1 MKKTLFFMLTLMCVL
16 FVSAQETVTLKFSST
31 TPDGSYFPFDVV
43 NITNVTR
50 GWTESLTY
58 PDTTMVLTSYDGLQ
72 ENIYQEGF
80 ISEVYPNPLSGTAY
94 VYFEMG
100 KSGLLSAKVLSING
114 SIISEYTEF
123 IGEGSHQIIINM
135 SKPQMAFLVL
145 RTNDNQYIKKVLN
158 IDSGSSDNISINK
171 VSDIKR
177 NPKTRDSGE
186 FVIGDIMSYMAVSIV
201 GNNMIESNRIT
212 QAQYSD
218 ETIILTFPITTP
230 SVSTAEITNISINT
244 AIAGGVVLT
253 DGGGTVGARGVC
265 WSTNQNPTISSS
277 HTLDGSGVGSFTS
290 SLSGLSSNTTYY
302 VRAYATNETGTAY
315 GNQVTFTTNQDI
327 VIPTVTTND
336 VSNITTSTATCG
348 GNVTSSGNG
357 TVSARGVC
365 WSTSQNPTISDS
377 HTTNGAGTGS
387 FASSISNLTEN
398 TVYYVRA
405 YATNETGTAYGEQ
418 KTFTT
423 LHDVTLPTVITNNVT
438 NITTN
443 SATTGGTVSS
453 SGNGTVSARGV
464 CWSTSQNPTI
474 NNSHTADGSGI
485 GGFTSNI
492 TGLTENTTYYVR
504 AYATNDAGTSY
515 GEQKTF
521 ITLHDVTLPTV
532 TTNNVSNITTSTATS
547 GGNVT
552 SAGYGIV
559 SSKGVCWS
567 TNQNPTINDSHT
579 TNGSGTGSFTS
590 NLTDLN
596 SNTTYYVRAYATNET
611 GTAYG
616 NQVTFTTDQEIVV
629 PIVTTSDVSYI
640 TPNSA
645 ICGGIVTS
653 AGNGSVS
660 ARGVCWS
667 TGQNPT
673 ISDSHTSDGFGLGS
687 FISNMNNLSSSTTY
701 YVRAYATNEAGTAYG
716 NQVTFTTNQEIILPT
731 VTTNNAINITTNS
744 ATTGGNVTS
753 SGNGTVSARGVCWGT
768 SQNPTISNS
777 HTSDGTGTGSF
788 TSDLINLNSN
798 TTYYVRAYATNE
810 AGTAYGNQ
818 ITFTTEQELVLATVT
833 TNDVSNITTNSAI
846 CGGNITSQG
855 NSTVTARGICWST
868 SQNPTISNS
877 HTFDGMS
884 GGSFTSNMTSLS
896 VNTTYY
902 VRAYATNAAG
912 TAYGEQKTFTT
923 LLHNIT
929 PPMVVT
935 DVVTDINSFYATCGG
950 NVTSDGYG
958 TVIDRGVCWSTG
970 QNPSLTF
977 GYHVS
982 CGSGTGSYSVTIT
995 DLTMNTTYRV
1005 RAYATNEAGTSY
1017 GLQRTFTT
1025 PSLTLPTVSTGD
1037 IYDITANSASCN
1049 NIVTFNGYGTVTAR
1063 GVCWST
1069 HENPTIDD
1077 YYTLDGDG
1085 TGSYTSVMTL
1095 LNHNTI
1101 YYARAY
1107 AINEYGTAYGNQR
1120 MFTTDYVQTWTNG
1133 ILPGSFS
1140 ISATQQIHFSQGN
1153 LQYQASTNTWRFAYN
1168 QWDFVGGMSTNTS
1181 SHGTVYENGVKCRNE
1196 LVSPTYTG
1204 WIDLYGWGSGDIPTV
1219 DVSSTISHTYYDWG
1233 NNAISNGGNTPN
1245 MWRTL
1250 TKYEWVYLFNTRS
1263 TTSGLRYAKA
1273 TVNDIVGVIL
1283 LPDNWNTNYYS
1294 LINVNNPATY
1304 YSDNVISANDWVITF
1319 EPNGAVFLPITGYSG
1334 GPGSYFYD
1342 GGHYWSSSD
1351 GGYADSASALYFDL
1365 WSLNP
1370 NVMCDLYPHPR
1381 YAVRLVKITE

>member
-1 MKKTLFFMLTLMCVL
+1 MLTLMCVL

-31 TPDGSYFPFDVV
+31 TPDGSYFPFDVI

-100 KSGLLSAKVLSING
+100 KSGLISAKVLSING

-123 IGEGSHQIIINM
+123 IEEGSHQIIINM
-135 SKPQMAFLVL
+135 SQPQMAFLVL
-145 RTNDNQYIKKVLN
+145 RANDNQYIKKVLN

-302 VRAYATNETGTAY
+302 IRAYATNETGTAY

-365 WSTSQNPTISDS
+365 WSTGQNPTISDS

-474 NNSHTADGSGI
+474 NNSHTSDGSGI

-673 ISDSHTSDGFGLGS
+673 ISGSHTSDGFGLGS

-716 NQVTFTTNQEIILPT
+716 NQITFTTNQEIILPT

-929 PPMVVT
+929 PPTVVT

-982 CGSGTGSYSVTIT
+982 CGAGTGPYSVTIT

-1085 TGSYTSVMTL
+1085 TGSYTSVMTS

-1107 AINEYGTAYGNQR
+1107 VINEYGTAYGNQR

-1153 LQYQASTNTWRFAYN
+1153 IQYQASTNTWRFAYN
-1168 QWDFVGGMSTNTS
+1168 QWDFVGGWDAGILCGN
-1181 SHGTVYENGVKCRNE
+1181 VFENGVQCRNDQ
-1196 LVSPTYTG
+1196 VSLTYTG

-1219 DVSSTISHTYYDWG
+1219 NVSSTISHTYYDWG

-1250 TKYEWVYLFNTRS
+1250 TKYEWVYLLNTRS
-1263 TTSGLRYAKA
+1263 TASGLRYAKA
-1273 TVNDIVGVIL
+1273 TVNDITGVIL
-1283 LPDNWNTNYYS
+1283 LPDNWNANYYS

-1304 YSDNVISANDWVITF
+1304 FSDNVISANDWVVTF

-1334 GPGSYFYD
+1334 GPGNYFYD
-1342 GGHYWSSSD
+1342 GGHYWSSSI
-1351 GGYADSASALYFDL
+1351 GNGADSASAFYFDL

-1370 NVMCDLYPHPR
+1370 NVSSDLYPHPR
-1381 YAVRLVKITE
+1381 YAVRLVKINE